1 MLRPRVPAAA
11 AVTRT
16 GKLREWL
23 APQGPIR
30 VPGGAVAA
38 AAGGRLSRL
47 SGGLGHYLCWP
58 GEQGDRR

>member
-1 MLRPRVPAAA
+1 MPRPRVPAAS
-11 AVTRT
+11 AVTRM

-23 APQGPIR
+23 APQGPIW

-38 AAGGRLSRL
+38 AGGRLPRL
-47 SGGLGHYLCWP
+47 PGGLRHYLCWP